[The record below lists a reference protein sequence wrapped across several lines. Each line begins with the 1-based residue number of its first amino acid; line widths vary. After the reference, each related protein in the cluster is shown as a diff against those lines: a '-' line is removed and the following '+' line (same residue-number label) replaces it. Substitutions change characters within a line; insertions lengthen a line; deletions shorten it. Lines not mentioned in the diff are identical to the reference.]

1 MVRQQYFD
9 ALKQYFR
16 GQKNVLH
23 KNIFETLERNFI
35 QQGKKNQYVGKM
47 VQPAIHTTIKK
58 CTISMQVF
66 MYFVFTMS
74 L

>member
-35 QQGKKNQYVGKM
+35 QQNSKNQYVGKM
-47 VQPAIHTTIKK
+47 V
-58 CTISMQVF
+58 
-66 MYFVFTMS
+66 
-74 L
+74 